1 MKTPKTTMATS
12 LTETTTR
19 RALIYGIQDDNG
31 TDIQNFQLD
40 LTPPPDVVMRTLPGT
55 SEGMNVLGIV
65 IFSATMGA
73 NTGTETKKQHWKINV
88 LMFSYH
94 TSHFHITAHFC
105 TGIMLGRMGPNGS
118 ALVNF
123 CQSLN
128 EAVLKIVAIVIW

>member
-1 MKTPKTTMATS
+1 MPIMKTPKATVATS

-65 IFSATMGA
+65 IFSATMGE
-73 NTGTETKKQHWKINV
+73 NSGTQTTNLTIN
-88 LMFSYH
+88 
-94 TSHFHITAHFC
+94 
-105 TGIMLGRMGPNGS
+105 MLI
-118 ALVNF
+118 F
-123 CQSLN
+123 
-128 EAVLKIVAIVIW
+128 